1 MRTLE
6 IRNLSPSRSNLRRVT
21 APFLVSLSLCLALAS
36 NLSVADQQVIAD
48 GVASPESVARGQDGR
63 LYVSQI
69 GKSGVDGDGSLA
81 VIENGK
87 AKIFAKGLDD
97 PKGIVAV
104 GPDFYVADKTRV
116 WKVDATG
123 TATVFAAADAFPV
136 KPLFLNDIEASPQ
149 GDLYVSDCGK
159 FVSDGA
165 VFCIKPSTKEIT
177 VVVSQKTA
185 PQLKAPNGLLFDGNG
200 RLLLVDFSA
209 GRLYRADLADGKL
222 VELARGVGGADGL
235 TRDAKGRIYVSDWRG
250 GKVYVM
256 NSDSDKPK
264 LLLKGFKNAADIFF
278 DAKSGKLLVPDT
290 KAGTITAVSL
300 ED

>member
-1 MRTLE
+1 M
-6 IRNLSPSRSNLRRVT
+6 RNLTVLHGSTRWTLRRV
-21 APFLVSLSLCLALAS
+21 ALSGLAVFSVCLGPAS
-36 NLSVADQQVIAD
+36 KPSRADQQVIAQN
-48 GVASPESVARGQDGR
+48 VASPESAAIGQDGR
-63 LYVSQI
+63 LYVTQI

-81 VIENGK
+81 VIENG
-87 AKIFAKGLDD
+87 APKIFAKGLDD
-97 PKGIVAV
+97 PKGLVAV

-116 WKVDATG
+116 WKIDSTG
-123 TATVFAAADAFPV
+123 AATVFAASDAFPI

-159 FVSDGA
+159 FVSDGV
-165 VFCIKPSTKEIT
+165 VFCIKPSKEIS

-200 RLLLVDFSA
+200 RLLVVDFTA
-209 GRLYRADLADGKL
+209 GRLYRADLADGKV
-222 VELARGVGGADGL
+222 VELAKGFGSADGL
-235 TRDAKGRIYVSDWRG
+235 TRDTKGRIYVSDWRG
-250 GKVYVM
+250 GRIFVM

-264 LLLKGFKNAADIFF
+264 LLLKGFKNPADIFF

-290 KAGTITAVSL
+290 RAGTITAVSL